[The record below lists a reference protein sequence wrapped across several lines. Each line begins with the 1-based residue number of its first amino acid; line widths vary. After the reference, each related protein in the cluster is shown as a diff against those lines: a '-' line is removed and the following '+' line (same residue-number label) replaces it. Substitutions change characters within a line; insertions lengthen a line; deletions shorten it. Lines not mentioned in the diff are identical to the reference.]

1 MKKTLSLLVVAL
13 LAAFS
18 AFAAEVKLVMAD
30 YADQFV
36 DNQATQTI
44 TADGITLLFEK
55 QNGGSNPTFNAS
67 GLDARLYAKGTL
79 TISAGFEMQKIV
91 FDMSA
96 NGLKRACDI
105 TASVGE
111 CLTDT
116 ANKVYVWTGAANEI
130 TLTVGEKATH
140 GSEGESK
147 AAQFDFTALTITTD
161 GEIVVPVEKA
171 NPYLLSYDEGEFEYT
186 ELGNWAA
193 TFDSAAKFVMS
204 GAFAL
209 QHYGDT
215 LYYPYTDPETGEI
228 FNTPYPTW
236 NGFIPTIAK
245 EDGAGY
251 QYYSCVAKGGV
262 RGEGTPYTL
271 AYWQGAN
278 TILFAE
284 DEILKATPKEV
295 YFCNANVTYNDI
307 NNGNDFGAKK
317 YAEGDYLYVKV
328 QGILGADTAGFIL
341 TENSVDYYLADF
353 RDGKTF
359 VNNAWE
365 KVDLSELGEVYGLTF
380 SMESTDVGQYG
391 INTATYFAIDQLL
404 IEPVKPEVVTPAFEF
419 NYAQAGYELYEGAHT
434 WQIDLSHD
442 LDEENYDLWLSFAFE
457 TTSAT
462 AIAGTYD
469 VADMYW
475 AEYDVVDGA
484 DTTTIELT
492 SGTLTI
498 DYVGEGEESYVY
510 TLSFEGVDVNGNEV
524 KFSQTIEVLCFD
536 YATYDYITM
545 NEGGDVTPIESDIE
559 FNYGQAVYM
568 NDYYADNGY
577 SLPVPLWEVDAYQ
590 LISNTDYTALLTVG
604 VFTESETS
612 IVGNYDI
619 ADAVWAELDLV
630 DGTDTT
636 IIELV
641 SGTIS
646 IEYLGQSEDNY
657 PVYSYTVV
665 AKDSLDQDYNLAY
678 EGEFVCWNALTKDD
692 IYMTGDGEPAPVEAE
707 TLTVAEALEIINA
720 LADNDSTDVDYSVA
734 GYVVKIKYTYSEQ
747 YGTATF
753 WIDDTQAESEALQA
767 YSCAPE
773 TEADKEVKVGDI
785 VLVTGKLTKYVN
797 KSGAVTPEVN
807 RGTYTIIDEIP
818 DGLELVNAE
827 SLVRVINDELVV
839 DAIGNVQ
846 IYNVQGQLIYNAQVA
861 GQTTIRGLQQGQ
873 VLLVRVNNQIA
884 KVVF

>member
-13 LAAFS
+13 LTAFS

-171 NPYLLSYDEGEFEYT
+171 NPYLLSYDEGEFEY
-186 ELGNWAA
+186 
-193 TFDSAAKFVMS
+193 DSSGMWVSVRDSLVTTYQS
-204 GAFAL
+204 GAFL
-209 QHYGDT
+209 LGHVGSKT
-215 LYYPYTDPETGEI
+215 NGWSG
-228 FNTPYPTW
+228 FVPTKA
-236 NGFIPTIAK
+236 TQ
-245 EDGAGY
+245 DGATWTDY
-251 QYYSCVAKGGV
+251 NSCVAKGGV

-271 AYWQGAN
+271 GYYNEWVGGA
-278 TILFAE
+278 TSFILFYDLE
-284 DEILKATPKEV
+284 NSIETLATPQEI
-295 YFCNANVTYNDI
+295 YFCNASQTYKDI
-307 NNGNDFGAKK
+307 T
-317 YAEGDYLYVKV
+317 EGDWSGYVMGKNEGVEDYLVVKV
-328 QGILGADTAGFIL
+328 YGVLGADTTGLIL

-353 RDGKTF
+353 REGKSF
-359 VNNAWE
+359 VNKGWE
-365 KVDLSELGEVYGLTF
+365 KVDLTSLGEVYGLQF
-380 SMESTDVGQYG
+380 RMESTGVGEFG
-391 INTATYFAIDQLL
+391 TNTTLNFAIDQLL
-404 IEPVKPEVVTPAFEF
+404 IEPVK
-419 NYAQAGYELYEGAHT
+419 
-434 WQIDLSHD
+434 
-442 LDEENYDLWLSFAFE
+442 
-457 TTSAT
+457 SA
-462 AIAGTYD
+462 
-469 VADMYW
+469 
-475 AEYDVVDGA
+475 
-484 DTTTIELT
+484 
-492 SGTLTI
+492 
-498 DYVGEGEESYVY
+498 
-510 TLSFEGVDVNGNEV
+510 
-524 KFSQTIEVLCFD
+524 
-536 YATYDYITM
+536 
-545 NEGGDVTPIESDIE
+545 ESDIE
-559 FNYGQAVYM
+559 FNFGQAVYM
-568 NDYYADNGY
+568 NDYFAAADY
-577 SLPVPLWEVDAYQ
+577 SLPAPYWEIDAYQ

-619 ADAVWAELDLV
+619 ADAGWAELDLV

-636 IIELV
+636 KIELV

-646 IEYLGQSEDNY
+646 IEYLGQSEYNY
-657 PVYSYTVV
+657 PVYSYIVV
-665 AKDSLDQDYNLAY
+665 GKDSLDQDYNLAY
-678 EGEFVCWNALTKDD
+678 EGEFVCWNALTEDD

-707 TLTVAEALEIINA
+707 TLSVAEALEIINA

-734 GYVVKIKYTYSEQ
+734 GYVVKMKYTYSEQ